1 MIEPLDDQIGV
12 NLFSHFA
19 NETWSANN
27 SAQEDSES
35 SSTVATRRVDVEEA
49 IKHEILDIAP
59 FRSTLP
65 TFDYTKTVI
74 DALKYYADQVIC
86 VTCVTVLQ

>member
-1 MIEPLDDQIGV
+1 MVEPLDDQIGV
-12 NLFSHFA
+12 NIFSHFA

-35 SSTVATRRVDVEEA
+35 SSTIATRRVDVEEA

-65 TFDYTKTVI
+65 AFDYTKTVI
-74 DALKYYADQVIC
+74 DALKYYADQVLC
-86 VTCVTVLQ
+86 RVLLLQ